1 MEMKK
6 REQSSFSSLRKKTV
20 AFSLS
25 LLLVL
30 TSVLSTGFFSP
41 VNVQASTNSSIKFDP
56 KPNYDD
62 YPEIDHPPVFSSY
75 QEAVNYI
82 GKMNAHCIKYKKSSY
97 NGFISYY
104 DPDFQYSSEYF
115 HKFTDDTHL
124 ATCKKLG
131 DPHGQ
136 HLGEHYPT
144 GISIMGVYSYN
155 ENTHIVETSVGIP
168 AAFSPEEDAMEREL
182 YEAADLL
189 LESLN
194 LEGLSDYEK
203 AYRIYRW
210 VSNNV
215 KYKLG
220 APHNQT
226 AYGALIDRE
235 CVCAGYADLIYVLF
249 NKVGIDTHLDWNRE
263 HEWNVVKMDGQYYY
277 CDPTNDKA
285 NTVYEGRSYLHFLMG
300 INSKAMTIVAGNG
313 DDIEGRDMPTGQ
325 WYAESS
331 KTGSHEKFHIAQKDY
346 AGNTTPA
353 VTPCKNGHDLE
364 LVKTLPANCKHAE
377 RKVYNCSVCGSE
389 YKVEEDTAGTKGEHD
404 YTLIETTGEDDC
416 TKPVENIYFCELCEH
431 QKTETVRPAG
441 EHTWDA
447 GQVTTAPTCETEGER
462 TYTCTACPKTRTEV
476 IPANGHTEVTDPAV
490 EPTCQSPGKTEGI
503 HCSVCGKV
511 IKAQKEIPVSDKHS
525 WDKVTVKKPTCTER
539 GEAKWT
545 CRVCG
550 KTEMKGLNKIPHN
563 PVPAD
568 DFNKEATCDQSG
580 WEGRTKCS
588 ECGRT
593 LSYGTEI
600 PALGHAWD
608 EGTVTKE
615 PTCAEEGVKTYT
627 CATCKKTK
635 TEPIAKEAHTEV
647 IDEAV
652 APTCQTEGKTEGI
665 HCSVCKAVIKAQEVI
680 PKLNHNWDAGKV
692 TKEPT
697 CTKEGEKTY
706 TCQDCPATKTEPI
719 EKKPHTE
726 VIDEAVAPTCQTEG
740 TTEGSHCSVCGTVI
754 KKQEVVQKLAHN
766 WDAGK
771 TTKEPTCNTNGIKTY
786 TCVSCH
792 TTKTESIAKLG
803 HVWDSGVITK
813 APTYETEGI
822 KTYTC
827 RNCKATRTESI
838 AKLLRPVT
846 RVQKINLSGMSN
858 KIAIKKKLKLT
869 ADVLPVNAANK
880 SLVWT
885 TSNKKVATVNQSGV
899 VTIKK
904 KGSAVITATAENGV
918 KASFKENGVK
928 GVVKKV
934 SVISKT
940 KTVKAGKSLTLKAKV
955 SATKGANKKLLWSS
969 SNENYATVSPKGK
982 VKTLA
987 AGKGKKV
994 KITAMATDG
1003 SGKKRTVTIKIK

>member
-1 MEMKK
+1 MKK
-6 REQSSFSSLRKKTV
+6 REQSSFSSLRKKTI
-20 AFSLS
+20 AFSMS

-30 TSVLSTGFFSP
+30 TSVLGIGFFVP
-41 VNVQASTNSSIKFDP
+41 VNTQASSIPEPQGDIPTFNTYEEAI
-56 KPNYDD
+56 NYLG
-62 YPEIDHPPVFSSY
+62 E
-75 QEAVNYI
+75 
-82 GKMNAHCIKYKKSSY
+82 KNAYWIKYKKDSY
-97 NGFISYY
+97 QSDIAFY
-104 DPDFQYSSEYF
+104 DKTYADEGYSAYNR
-115 HKFTDDTHL
+115 KFGDDVNL
-124 ATCKKLG
+124 ATCKLLG
-131 DPHGQ
+131 DPNGE
-136 HLGEHYPT
+136 HLCEHYPT
-144 GISIMGVYSYN
+144 GLSIMHVYSYDSQSGLLKIN
-155 ENTHIVETSVGIP
+155 AGIP
-168 AAFSPEEDAMEREL
+168 STVDPEDDAMEREL

-194 LEGLSDYEK
+194 LDGLSDYEK

-226 AYGALIDRE
+226 AYGALIYRE

-249 NKVGIDTHLDWNRE
+249 NRVGIDTHLDWNKE

-277 CDPTNDKA
+277 LDVTNDLKG
-285 NTVYEGRSYLHFLMG
+285 NQLWPDEPYLLFLMG
-300 INSKAMTIVAGNG
+300 IDSVSETLVAGNG
-313 DDIEGRDMPTGQ
+313 EDIESYQISTGK
-325 WYAESS
+325 YFAESS
-331 KTGSHEKFHIAQKDY
+331 KTGSNEKFHIAQNDY
-346 AGNTTPA
+346 AKNTIPA
-353 VTPCKNGHDLE
+353 VTPCKNGHNLV
-364 LVKTLPANCKHAE
+364 LVKTLPADCKHAE

-389 YKVEEDTAGTKGEHD
+389 YKVEEDTAGAKGEHN

-447 GQVTTAPTCETEGER
+447 GQVTTAPACETEGEK
-462 TYTCTACPKTRTEV
+462 TYTCTACHKTKTEV
-476 IPANGHTEVTDPAV
+476 IPANGHTEVIDPAV

-503 HCSVCGKV
+503 HCSVCNKV
-511 IKAQKEIPVSDKHS
+511 IKAQTEIPATDKHS
-525 WDKVTVKKPTCTER
+525 WDKVTVKEPTCTER

-550 KTEMKGLNKIPHN
+550 KIKMVGLNKIQHN
-563 PVPAD
+563 AVPAD
-568 DFNKEATCDQSG
+568 DFNKEATCDKPG
-580 WEGRTKCS
+580 WTGRTKCS
-588 ECGRT
+588 ECGKT
-593 LSYGTEI
+593 ISYGTEV
-600 PALGHAWD
+600 PPLGHAWD
-608 EGTVTKE
+608 EGKVTKE
-615 PTCAEEGVKTYT
+615 PTCAEEGIKIYT
-627 CATCKKTK
+627 CANCHQTK
-635 TEPIAKEAHTEV
+635 TEPVAKKPHTEV
-647 IDEAV
+647 KDEAV
-652 APTCQTEGKTEGI
+652 APTCQTEGKTEGS
-665 HCSVCKAVIKAQEVI
+665 HCSVCGEVIKAQEII
-680 PKLNHNWDAGKV
+680 PKLNHNWDAGKI

-697 CTKEGEKTY
+697 CAEEGEKTY
-706 TCQDCPATKTEPI
+706 TCQDCLATKTEPV

-726 VIDEAVAPTCQTEG
+726 VIDEAVAPTCQAEG
-740 TTEGSHCSVCGTVI
+740 KTAGSHCGVCGTVI
-754 KKQEVVQKLAHN
+754 KKQEIIPKLAHN

-803 HVWDSGVITK
+803 HAWDSGVITK
-813 APTYETEGI
+813 APTYDIEGI

-838 AKLLRPVT
+838 AKLVRPVI
-846 RVQKINLSGMSN
+846 RVQKITLSGMSN
-858 KIAIKKKLKLT
+858 KIALKKKVKLT

-885 TSNKKVATVNQSGV
+885 TSNKKVTTVNQSGV

-918 KASFKENGVK
+918 KASFKVTGVK

-934 SVISKT
+934 TVVTKT
-940 KTVKAGKSLTLKAKV
+940 KTVKAGKSLALKAKV

-969 SNENYATVSPKGK
+969 SNESYATVSPKGK

-1003 SGKKRTVTIKIK
+1003 SGKKSTVTIKIK

>member
-1 MEMKK
+1 MKK
-6 REQSSFSSLRKKTV
+6 REQSSFSSLRKQTI

-30 TSVLSTGFFSP
+30 TSVLGTGFFVP
-41 VNVQASTNSSIKFDP
+41 VNTQASSISEPQGDVPTF
-56 KPNYDD
+56 NTY
-62 YPEIDHPPVFSSY
+62 E
-75 QEAVNYI
+75 EAVNYL
-82 GKMNAHCIKYKKSSY
+82 GKKNAYWIKYKKNDY
-97 NGFISYY
+97 HGIVQYY
-104 DPDFQYSSEYF
+104 DKTFPGTGEEAKDERSAYN
-115 HKFTDDTHL
+115 HKFVDDTSL
-124 ATCKKLG
+124 ATCKLLG
-131 DPHGQ
+131 DPNGE
-136 HLGEHYPT
+136 HLCKHYPT
-144 GISIMGVYSYN
+144 GLSLYVESYDN
-155 ENTHIVETSVGIP
+155 ETGLLQITAG
-168 AAFSPEEDAMEREL
+168 SPSTVDPEDDAMEREL

-740 TTEGSHCSVCGTVI
+740 MTEGSHCSVCGTVI

-885 TSNKKVATVNQSGV
+885 TSNKKVATVKQSGV

-918 KASFKENGVK
+918 KASFKVNGVK

-940 KTVKAGKSLTLKAKV
+940 KTVKAGKSLALKSKV
-955 SATKGANKKLLWSS
+955 RATKGANKKLLWSS

-1003 SGKKRTVTIKIK
+1003 SGKKSTVTIKIK

>member
-1 MEMKK
+1 MKK
-6 REQSSFSSLRKKTV
+6 REQSSFSSLRKQTI

-30 TSVLSTGFFSP
+30 TSVLGTGFFVP
-41 VNVQASTNSSIKFDP
+41 VNTQASSISEPQGDVPTF
-56 KPNYDD
+56 NTY
-62 YPEIDHPPVFSSY
+62 E
-75 QEAVNYI
+75 EAVNYL
-82 GKMNAHCIKYKKSSY
+82 GKKNAYWIKYKNDSY
-97 NGFISYY
+97 QGDIAFY
-104 DPDFQYSSEYF
+104 DKTYADEGYSAYNR
-115 HKFTDDTHL
+115 KFGDDVNL
-124 ATCKKLG
+124 ATCKLLG
-131 DPHGQ
+131 DPNGE
-136 HLGEHYPT
+136 HLCEHYPT
-144 GISIMGVYSYN
+144 GLSIMYVYSYDSQSGLLKIN
-155 ENTHIVETSVGIP
+155 AGIP
-168 AAFSPEEDAMEREL
+168 STVDPEDDAMEREL

-189 LESLN
+189 LESLK
-194 LEGLSDYEK
+194 LDGLSDYEK

-249 NKVGIDTHLDWNRE
+249 NRVGIDTHLDWNRE
-263 HEWNVVKMDGQYYY
+263 HEWNVVKIDGQYYY
-277 CDPTNDKA
+277 LDVTNDLKQ
-285 NTVYEGRSYLHFLMG
+285 NQVWPDEPYLLFLMG
-300 INSKAMTIVAGNG
+300 IDSVSETLVAGNG
-313 DDIEGRDMPTGQ
+313 EDIESYQISTGK
-325 WYAESS
+325 YFAESS

-389 YKVEEDTAGTKGEHD
+389 YKVEEDTAGAKGEHD

-441 EHTWDA
+441 EHTWDE
-447 GQVTTAPTCETEGER
+447 GQVTTVATCETEGEK

-476 IPANGHTEVTDPAV
+476 ISANGHTEVTDPAV

-539 GEAKWT
+539 GEARWT

-803 HVWDSGVITK
+803 HAWDSGVITK
-813 APTYETEGI
+813 ASTYETEGI

-885 TSNKKVATVNQSGV
+885 TSNKKVATVKQSGV

-918 KASFKENGVK
+918 KASFKVNGVK

-940 KTVKAGKSLTLKAKV
+940 KTVKAGKSLALKSKV
-955 SATKGANKKLLWSS
+955 RATKGANKKLLWSS

-1003 SGKKRTVTIKIK
+1003 SGKKSTVTIKIK

>member
-1 MEMKK
+1 MKK
-6 REQSSFSSLRKKTV
+6 KEQSSFSSLRKKTV

-41 VNVQASTNSSIKFDP
+41 VNVQASTNSSIKFDS

-62 YPEIDHPPVFSSY
+62 YPELDHPSVFSSY

-82 GKMNAHCIKYKKSSY
+82 GKMNAHCIKYKKSKY

-104 DPDFQYSSEYF
+104 DPDFQDSSEYY
-115 HKFTDDTHL
+115 HKFTDDTSL
-124 ATCKKLG
+124 ATCKLLG
-131 DPHGQ
+131 DPN
-136 HLGEHYPT
+136 GEHLCELYPT
-144 GISIMGVYSYN
+144 GINIMGLYSYD
-155 ENTHIVETSVGIP
+155 ENTHIVETSVGTP
-168 AAFSPEEDAMEREL
+168 MAFSPEDDAMEREL
-182 YEAADLL
+182 NEAADLL

-194 LEGLSDYEK
+194 LDGLSDYEK

-220 APHNQT
+220 SKWNQR
-226 AYGALIDRE
+226 AYGALIYRE

-249 NKVGIDTHLDWNRE
+249 NKVGIDTHLDWNKE

-277 CDPTNDKA
+277 LDVANDLKG
-285 NTVYEGRSYLHFLMG
+285 NQLWTDEPYLLFLMG
-300 INSKAMTIVAGNG
+300 IDSVSETAVVGDGVTSEGYTI
-313 DDIEGRDMPTGQ
+313 
-325 WYAESS
+325 
-331 KTGSHEKFHIAQKDY
+331 KTGKHFAQTSQTRSNEKFHIAQKDY
-346 AGNTTPA
+346 AGNTIPA
-353 VTPCKNGHDLE
+353 VTPCKNGHNLE
-364 LVKTLPANCKHAE
+364 LVETLPADCKHAE

-389 YKVEEDTAGTKGEHD
+389 YKVEEDTAGAKGEHD
-404 YTLIETTGEDDC
+404 YTLIETTGKDDC
-416 TKPVENIYFCELCEH
+416 TEAVENHYFCELCEH
-431 QKTETVRPAG
+431 QKRETVRPAG
-441 EHTWDA
+441 EHNWDE
-447 GQVTTAPTCETEGER
+447 GKVTKEPTCEAEGEK

-580 WEGRTKCS
+580 WKGRTKCS

-608 EGTVTKE
+608 EGTITKE
-615 PTCAEEGVKTYT
+615 PTCTEEGVKTYT

-635 TEPIAKEAHTEV
+635 TEPIAKKAHTEV
-647 IDEAV
+647 INEAV

-697 CTKEGEKTY
+697 CAEEGEKTY
-706 TCQDCPATKTEPI
+706 TCQDCPATKTEPV
-719 EKKPHTE
+719 EKKAHTE

-740 TTEGSHCSVCGTVI
+740 KTEGSHCSVCGTVI
-754 KKQEVVQKLAHN
+754 KKQEVVRKLAHN
-766 WDAGK
+766 WDVGK
-771 TTKEPTCNTNGIKTY
+771 TTKEPTCDTNGIKTY

-792 TTKTESIAKLG
+792 TTKTEFIAKLG

-813 APTYETEGI
+813 APTYDAEGI

-838 AKLLRPVT
+838 AKLVHPVI
-846 RVQKINLSGMSN
+846 RVQKISLSGMSN

-880 SLVWT
+880 SFVWT

-918 KASFKENGVK
+918 KASFKVKGVK
-928 GVVKKV
+928 GIVKKV
-934 SVISKT
+934 TVIAKT
-940 KTVKAGKSLTLKAKV
+940 KTVKVGKTLALKAKV
-955 SATKGANKKLLWSS
+955 SATKGANKKLLWTS
-969 SNENYATVSPKGK
+969 SNENYAVVSPKGK

-994 KITAMATDG
+994 KITAVATDG
-1003 SGKKRTVTIKIK
+1003 SGKKSTVMIKIK